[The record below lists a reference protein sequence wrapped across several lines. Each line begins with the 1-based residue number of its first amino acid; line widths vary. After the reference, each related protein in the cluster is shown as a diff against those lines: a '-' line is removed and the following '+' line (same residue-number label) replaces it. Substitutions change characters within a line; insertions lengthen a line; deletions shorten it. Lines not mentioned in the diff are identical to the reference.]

1 MSERIHVKEQEISM
15 GDLTQQA
22 QERREANEKR
32 LESSIEN
39 APELSAE
46 SARHEIEQIH
56 NKERIH
62 YEQEKIAE
70 KISSPSSVQKKKV
83 SRDASFRAQ
92 MKEIDKQLPPTS
104 RAFSHVI
111 HNKAVE
117 KVSEGVGNTIA
128 RPNAILSA
136 AVFGFVLTS
145 LVYLIARHYGYPLSG
160 FETIGAMIIGW
171 LIGIIYDFVR
181 IMITGKSQ

>member
-1 MSERIHVKEQEISM
+1 MSERIHVKEREISV
-15 GDLTQQA
+15 GDLA
-22 QERREANEKR
+22 QHARERREANEKR
-32 LESSIEN
+32 LEQSIEN
-39 APELSAE
+39 TPELSAE

-56 NKERIH
+56 DKEKAH
-62 YEQEKIAE
+62 HEQEKVIE
-70 KISSPSSVQKKKV
+70 KAPSPAPTRKKKV
-83 SRDASFRAQ
+83 SRDASFKAQ
-92 MKEIDKQLPPTS
+92 MKEVDKQLPPVS

-111 HNKAVE
+111 HNKAIE
-117 KVSEGVGNTIA
+117 KVSEGIGSTVA

-181 IMITGKSQ
+181 IMITGKN